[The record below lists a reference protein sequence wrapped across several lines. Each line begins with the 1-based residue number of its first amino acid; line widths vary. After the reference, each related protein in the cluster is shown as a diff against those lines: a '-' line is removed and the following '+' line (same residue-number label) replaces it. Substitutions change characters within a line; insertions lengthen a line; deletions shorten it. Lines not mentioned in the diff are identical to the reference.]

1 MVCQSVNEYLF
12 FHFLLPLRSRSAA
25 APASQLVIH
34 AVAAAAA
41 TTERKEYK
49 FNLYEVRECIVAP
62 NILESPLTQFYQEG
76 RERGRVFFLSAVS
89 AKSRIYIPA
98 AHKCVPF
105 RGSAG

>member
-76 RERGRVFFLSAVS
+76 RERERPRFLSVCGECE
-89 AKSRIYIPA
+89 KSYLYT
-98 AHKCVPF
+98 CC
-105 RGSAG
+105 S